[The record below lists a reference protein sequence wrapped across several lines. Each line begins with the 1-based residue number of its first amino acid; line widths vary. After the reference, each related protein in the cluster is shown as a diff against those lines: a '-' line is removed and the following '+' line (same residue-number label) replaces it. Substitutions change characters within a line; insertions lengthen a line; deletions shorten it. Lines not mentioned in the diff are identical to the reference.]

1 MLMLSC
7 NVSQGLVLCSIIP
20 LAIEVAMTYFMVYKT
35 SVGFKGAAV
44 ATSVSFWLSFL
55 LLVLYVS
62 ITETFQDTWQ
72 GISMESLHYVFP
84 FLKLAISS
92 AVMVCL
98 ECWAFEV
105 LVFLAG
111 MLADPQKNTSL
122 IAMCVNT
129 EALIYMITFGFSAAV
144 RYLIPT
150 RVSNEIGAG
159 NPQRAKIAVWVT
171 LKRSVA
177 LGVIVVISLVTGHKL
192 WASAFSGSQ
201 RMKNEFAPMTMLL
214 AASILLD
221 ATQGVLS
228 GVVRGCGWQHL
239 TAWTNLAAFY
249 GVGVPIAVFLA
260 FKLELHAHGLW
271 LGLICGLF
279 CQVCIVILIMLR
291 SSWSSIVIRP
301 DDALNAYFVH
311 IDMVIELALLVSCKL
326 TPRS

>member
-1 MLMLSC
+1 
-7 NVSQGLVLCSIIP
+7 
-20 LAIEVAMTYFMVYKT
+20 
-35 SVGFKGAAV
+35 
-44 ATSVSFWLSFL
+44 
-55 LLVLYVS
+55 
-62 ITETFQDTWQ
+62 
-72 GISMESLHYVFP
+72 
-84 FLKLAISS
+84 
-92 AVMVCL
+92 
-98 ECWAFEV
+98 
-105 LVFLAG
+105 